1 MKYTKREQR
10 EMAAKYTPKTIRF
23 EDIKEGFRFYLRAD
37 DNGGKMW
44 FEVVDFEY
52 DWAKYFREAL
62 AGEYSPLEKKRIRI
76 SVDNEVH
83 RTNWKDYALE
93 AVWFGVNGITL
104 NPGMKSEYI

>member
-52 DWAKYFREAL
+52 DWQFQEEMPILWNEYLQSFELWPIKQIVS
-62 AGEYSPLEKKRIRI
+62 AG
-76 SVDNEVH
+76 
-83 RTNWKDYALE
+83 
-93 AVWFGVNGITL
+93 
-104 NPGMKSEYI
+104 YID